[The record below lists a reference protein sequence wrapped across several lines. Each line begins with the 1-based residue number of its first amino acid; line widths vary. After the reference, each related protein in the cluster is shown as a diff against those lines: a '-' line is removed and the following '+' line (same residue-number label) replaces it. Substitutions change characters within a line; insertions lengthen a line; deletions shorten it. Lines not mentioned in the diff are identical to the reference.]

1 MLRETRDKH
10 AQMQGC
16 SYQAVVTTRWSLFY
30 FLTSGSYNSKGAFCM
45 ENVVLWGKS
54 KLVGKRPHCTL
65 LFSTKS
71 HTNHKMILGNAYD
84 LLCKCFMLKE
94 RFLNS
99 ILDFNL
105 Q

>member
-1 MLRETRDKH
+1 
-10 AQMQGC
+10 
-16 SYQAVVTTRWSLFY
+16 
-30 FLTSGSYNSKGAFCM
+30 M

-99 ILDFNL
+99 ILGLVSGTTRGQDAYPHPSAAWL
-105 Q
+105 AGGVGAAPPSGRQELV